1 MPSKLNSKIWDEW
14 TNLVI
19 SSQRLVIHLYE
30 TFFYIMSVRV
40 NEKSFISKFVVSV
53 TFLRDDNLLM
63 WEEILVPQT
72 SGKLILRRTY
82 KGTLPMPVLQVIS
95 NLSSICFNLGQI
107 DFFATNKTIFF
118 RTFSLVVILFSSLY
132 LHSTYLTY
140 YSPPALPTSQTIFF
154 LSQCLPCEPWTR
166 DLLFSFGFMSWY
178 LTSEPWRLG
187 YKFHNV
193 FVIIYTL

>member
-1 MPSKLNSKIWDEW
+1 M
-14 TNLVI
+14 VI

-82 KGTLPMPVLQVIS
+82 KGVLPMPVLQVIS

-107 DFFATNKTIFF
+107 DFFCDKQNNIF
-118 RTFSLVVILFSSLY
+118 
-132 LHSTYLTY
+132 
-140 YSPPALPTSQTIFF
+140 
-154 LSQCLPCEPWTR
+154 
-166 DLLFSFGFMSWY
+166 
-178 LTSEPWRLG
+178 
-187 YKFHNV
+187 
-193 FVIIYTL
+193 

>member
-1 MPSKLNSKIWDEW
+1 
-14 TNLVI
+14 
-19 SSQRLVIHLYE
+19 
-30 TFFYIMSVRV
+30 MSVRV
-40 NEKSFISKFVVSV
+40 NEKSFISKFVVLV

-132 LHSTYLTY
+132 LHSTYLTCY
-140 YSPPALPTSQTIFF
+140 QSL
-154 LSQCLPCEPWTR
+154 LSQHPSPYSFYLNAYLVSLEPQTFCFPLDSCPDTLPVSHG
-166 DLLFSFGFMSWY
+166 DLDISSTMFL
-178 LTSEPWRLG
+178 
-187 YKFHNV
+187 
-193 FVIIYTL
+193 